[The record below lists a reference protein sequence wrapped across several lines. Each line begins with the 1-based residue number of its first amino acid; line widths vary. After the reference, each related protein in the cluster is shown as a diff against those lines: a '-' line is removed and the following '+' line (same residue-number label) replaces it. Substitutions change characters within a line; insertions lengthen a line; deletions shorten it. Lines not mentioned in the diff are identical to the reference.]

1 LARCRAAGLAV
12 ARAAHIRSIDYANEP
27 EKRERLMDA
36 GADTVIDTMGT
47 VTSVLLKDDKYDA
60 DKAETC

>member
-1 LARCRAAGLAV
+1 
-12 ARAAHIRSIDYANEP
+12 
-27 EKRERLMDA
+27 MDA